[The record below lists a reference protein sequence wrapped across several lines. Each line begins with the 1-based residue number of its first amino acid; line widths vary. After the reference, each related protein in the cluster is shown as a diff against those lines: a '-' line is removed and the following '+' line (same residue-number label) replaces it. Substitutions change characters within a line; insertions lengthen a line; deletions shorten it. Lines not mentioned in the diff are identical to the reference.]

1 MPHIIADIVQS
12 HRGCKLEVVNQPRR
26 RVLDLAP
33 FSLALFLCG
42 LTLNH
47 PLAATS
53 LFDPERGALE
63 QADQNQSLANSGSS
77 LHGLRLDG
85 VLTLGDHRR
94 VVISGS
100 KGETYRFNWQ
110 GVIEKPMAFKGESA
124 DRMAD
129 YKLSSVDARRSVWLQ
144 LPVGIGC
151 EPDPERGI
159 AACEEGL
166 AKLAMVRR
174 SAPPASPPT
183 TTVNAGRN
191 SAQQG
196 NSPTSAGNRQK
207 QYPPPQAPYQTQNRG
222 TELQISR
229 IQMQEEQQR
238 VINSAPRGYFGY
250 VIPSAQQG
258 TSGSSV
264 QQGTSGSS
272 VLQETSG
279 SSVQQGTSGSSVL
292 QETSVSSD
300 QQETSGSSAQQR
312 DSPASTNSSQQ
323 QNSQPPPIEIVESPE
338 RARMREEQQRLI
350 DSAPAGWW
358 GVE

>member
-12 HRGCKLEVVNQPRR
+12 HRGCKLEAVNQPRR
-26 RVLDLAP
+26 RVLDVAP
-33 FSLALFLCG
+33 FSLVLLLCG

-63 QADQNQSLANSGSS
+63 HADLNQSLANSGSS

-124 DRMAD
+124 DRMAGF
-129 YKLSSVDARRSVWLQ
+129 KLSSMDTRSVWLQ
-144 LPVGIGC
+144 LPSGIGC

-191 SAQQG
+191 SVQRG
-196 NSPTSAGNRQK
+196 NSPAPAGNRQK
-207 QYPPPQAPYQTQNRG
+207 QYTPPQTVHQTQGRG

-238 VINSAPRGYFGY
+238 VINSAPLGYFGY
-250 VIPSAQQG
+250 VNPGAEQGTSGNSAQQG
-258 TSGSSV
+258 TSGDSTQQGTSGVSV
-264 QQGTSGSS
+264 QQGTSGN
-272 VLQETSG
+272 
-279 SSVQQGTSGSSVL
+279 
-292 QETSVSSD
+292 
-300 QQETSGSSAQQR
+300 SAQQGN
-312 DSPASTNSSQQ
+312 SPASTNNPQQ
-323 QNSQPPPIEIVESPE
+323 QNSQPQPTEIVESPE

-350 DSAPAGWW
+350 DSAPPGWW